1 MRRFNGLPH
10 TMVLRGVI
18 ELAFSWVG
26 GGGEGGS
33 MRPSAVRISK
43 VHPGRKLI
51 SILWIVIILRNIF
64 MITRYVHDI
73 DRNELKLFP

>member
-1 MRRFNGLPH
+1 
-10 TMVLRGVI
+10 
-18 ELAFSWVG
+18 
-26 GGGEGGS
+26 